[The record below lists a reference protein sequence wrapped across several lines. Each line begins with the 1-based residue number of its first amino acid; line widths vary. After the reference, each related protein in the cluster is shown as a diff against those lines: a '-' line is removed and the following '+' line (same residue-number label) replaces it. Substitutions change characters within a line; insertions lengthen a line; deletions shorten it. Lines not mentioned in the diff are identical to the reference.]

1 MSKMSSISEVDLAK
15 EILLRSGFLLNR
27 SVVVDSVEI
36 ELFTIYSEFD
46 SGIAA
51 ERGEEPATYEKIIQT
66 VVDLISN
73 NSIHKSL
80 YLAQTK
86 DERAFL
92 KKMAQGED
100 FYVKVNRGSGKD
112 LCQYWHFDFPVKKTE
127 DKTGWAALFSFTFR
141 VGIRDT
147 YPYEITFKKH
157 LGEEMFESLVGQLS
171 CS

>member
-1 MSKMSSISEVDLAK
+1 MSSISEVDLAK

-27 SVVVDSVEI
+27 SLVVNAVEN

-46 SGIAA
+46 SGVAA
-51 ERGEEPATYEKIIQT
+51 ERADEPARYEKIIQT
-66 VVDLISN
+66 VVDLIAN
-73 NSIHKSL
+73 NSIYKPL

-86 DERAFL
+86 DERAFF
-92 KKMAQGED
+92 KKITHGED
-100 FYVKVNRGSGKD
+100 FYVKVNRGSGND

-127 DKTGWAALFSFTFR
+127 DKTEWAALFAFTFR

-157 LGEEMFESLVGQLS
+157 LSEDMFDSMVAQLS
-171 CS
+171 A

>member
-1 MSKMSSISEVDLAK
+1 MSSMSEVDLAK

-27 SVVVDSVEI
+27 SLVVNAVEN

-46 SGIAA
+46 GGVAP
-51 ERGEEPATYEKIIQT
+51 ERADEPARYEKIIQT
-66 VVDLISN
+66 VVDLIAN
-73 NSIHKSL
+73 NSIYKPL

-86 DERAFL
+86 DERAFF
-92 KKMAQGED
+92 KKITHGED
-100 FYVKVNRGSGKD
+100 FYVKVNRGSGND

-127 DKTGWAALFSFTFR
+127 DKTEWAALFAFTFR

-157 LGEEMFESLVGQLS
+157 LSEEMFDSMVAQLS
-171 CS
+171 A